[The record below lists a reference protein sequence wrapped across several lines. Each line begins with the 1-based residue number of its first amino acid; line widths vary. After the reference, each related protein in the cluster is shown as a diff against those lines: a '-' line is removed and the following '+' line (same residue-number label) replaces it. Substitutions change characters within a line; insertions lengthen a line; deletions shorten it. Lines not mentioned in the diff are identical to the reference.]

1 MGKTPVKLYVYDIS
15 KGFARQLSPILL
27 GKAINGIWHTAV
39 VCYDREFF
47 YGSGGIQSCAP
58 GGTILQNPDEVIDL
72 GETEIT
78 QDVFVEYL
86 DGIGKQ
92 DFRPEKYHL
101 FEHNC
106 NTFSGEA
113 AIFLTGNKIPQHI
126 QDLPS
131 EVLGTSFGQMIKP
144 LIDSMS
150 VRPAGYPVVSA
161 ATSSLMPTTSSREK
175 EAIFEPRKDFSGAAM
190 PKEKENDC
198 QSSLLRKPNTYNQVD
213 PQTAV
218 YLKENFLGAEEFCAE
233 DVQRFEEL
241 KKCFESNNF
250 TGVIE
255 RQIEVLDRVFEKCSS
270 QEKEDFAL
278 QQTLRLLRGLSSY
291 EQLFSQSKGL
301 QQIVKKIC
309 KIFPSVTSCSTKV
322 ECAKLF
328 CCVTSHETGHSFMFK
343 DSRSVFLVPFTVNC
357 LLCKD
362 SDLQSVGSALVSNI
376 SRFQVHEDIAL
387 EYSSAVIEVL
397 SQNISPNTAC
407 NCLYALRRFMELT
420 SEARDLAI
428 VMGVSLDKFKGENS
442 EMDQLCG
449 DLEVLLS

>member
-1 MGKTPVKLYVYDIS
+1 MGKTPVKLYVYDVS
-15 KGFARQLSPILL
+15 KGFARQLSPMLL
-27 GKAINGIWHTAV
+27 GKAINGI
-39 VCYDREFF
+39 C
-47 YGSGGIQSCAP
+47 GGIQSCAP
-58 GGTILQNPDEVIDL
+58 GGTILKNPDEVIDL

-86 DGIGKQ
+86 DGIGQQ
-92 DFRPEKYHL
+92 DFR
-101 FEHNC
+101 
-106 NTFSGEA
+106 
-113 AIFLTGNKIPQHI
+113 
-126 QDLPS
+126 
-131 EVLGTSFGQMIKP
+131 SFGQMIKP

-161 ATSSLMPTTSSREK
+161 ATSSSMPTTSSREK
-175 EAIFEPRKDFSGAAM
+175 EAIFEPREVFSGATM

-198 QSSLLRKPNTYNQVD
+198 QSYLLRKPNTYNQID

-218 YLKENFLGAEEFCAE
+218 YLKENFLGAEEFCDE
-233 DVQRFEEL
+233 DVQLFEEL

-255 RQIEVLDRVFEKCSS
+255 RQIEILDRVFEKCSS

-278 QQTLRLLRGLSSY
+278 QQTLRLLHALSSY

-309 KIFPSVTSCSTKV
+309 KIFPSITSCSTKV

-362 SDLQSVGSALVSNI
+362 SDLQSAGSALVSNI

-387 EYSSAVIEVL
+387 ECSSAVI
-397 SQNISPNTAC
+397 
-407 NCLYALRRFMELT
+407 
-420 SEARDLAI
+420 EARDLAI
-428 VMGVSLDKFKGENS
+428 GMGVSLDKFKGENS

>member
-1 MGKTPVKLYVYDIS
+1 MRNSVHAQV
-15 KGFARQLSPILL
+15 
-27 GKAINGIWHTAV
+27 HTAV
-39 VCYDREFF
+39 VCYNREFF

-78 QDVFVEYL
+78 QDVFVQYL
-86 DGIGKQ
+86 DGIGQQ

-161 ATSSLMPTTSSREK
+161 ATSSSMPTTSSREK
-175 EAIFEPRKDFSGAAM
+175 ENIFEPREVFSGATM

-218 YLKENFLGAEEFCAE
+218 YLKENFLGAEEFCDE
-233 DVQRFEEL
+233 DVQLFEEL

-250 TGVIE
+250 AGVIE
-255 RQIEVLDRVFEKCSS
+255 RQIEILGK
-270 QEKEDFAL
+270 
-278 QQTLRLLRGLSSY
+278 
-291 EQLFSQSKGL
+291 SKN
-301 QQIVKKIC
+301 
-309 KIFPSVTSCSTKV
+309 F
-322 ECAKLF
+322 
-328 CCVTSHETGHSFMFK
+328 
-343 DSRSVFLVPFTVNC
+343 
-357 LLCKD
+357 
-362 SDLQSVGSALVSNI
+362 
-376 SRFQVHEDIAL
+376 VHEDIAL

-397 SQNISPNTAC
+397 SQNISPNTGEFSGSVSWLVAFYVGGVESR
-407 NCLYALRRFMELT
+407 N
-420 SEARDLAI
+420 D
-428 VMGVSLDKFKGENS
+428 MGVFVNNVFGKIKNTTFRPLVTKKTQELMRKLILMIMSDKYS
-442 EMDQLCG
+442 SYLPH
-449 DLEVLLS
+449 VLVSRNAHNYMHAQV